1 MRHFWIINVKLGF
14 IQTVAAGR
22 AAGGGRGGG
31 PNRLRIQMNDNPTK
45 VVFAQHIVG
54 PDDRS
59 DRLLTATNTGDD
71 VLPNIRIETF
81 WSVGRIMQPSDRE
94 SDGHSKADTV
104 VANWFL
110 QDDKAAG
117 VFLFMRYDTTEGDFP
132 PESIERFL
140 RIEDRGFDAE
150 HFELL
155 QVAATGVAH
164 ADECR

>member
-1 MRHFWIINVKLGF
+1 
-14 IQTVAAGR
+14 
-22 AAGGGRGGG
+22 
-31 PNRLRIQMNDNPTK
+31 MNDDPTQIVLAK
-45 VVFAQHIVG
+45 HIVR
-54 PDDRS
+54 PDNRS
-59 DRLLTATNTGDD
+59 DGFRATTNTGDD

-81 WSVGRIMQPSDRE
+81 RSVGRIMQPSDRE

-104 VANWFL
+104 VANWFQ

>member
-1 MRHFWIINVKLGF
+1 
-14 IQTVAAGR
+14 
-22 AAGGGRGGG
+22 
-31 PNRLRIQMNDNPTK
+31 MNDNPTK

-71 VLPNIRIETF
+71 VLPNIRIEIF
-81 WSVGRIMQPSDRE
+81 RSFGRIMQPSDRE

-110 QDDKAAG
+110 QHDKAAR
-117 VFLFMRYDTTEGDFP
+117 VFLFIRNDSTEGDFAAKR
-132 PESIERFL
+132 IQRFL
-140 RIEDRGFDAE
+140 RIEDGGFDAE
-150 HFELL
+150 HFKLL

>member
-1 MRHFWIINVKLGF
+1 
-14 IQTVAAGR
+14 
-22 AAGGGRGGG
+22 
-31 PNRLRIQMNDNPTK
+31 MNDDPAE

-59 DRLLTATNTGDD
+59 DRLLTATNTGDN
-71 VLPNIRIETF
+71 VLPHIRIETF
-81 WSVGRIMQPSDRE
+81 RSVGRIMQPSDRE

-104 VANWFL
+104 VTDRFL

-117 VFLFMRYDTTEGDFP
+117 VFLFIRHDTTKGHFP
-132 PESIERFL
+132 AKSIQRIL
-140 RIEDRGFDAE
+140 WIEDRGFDAK
-150 HFELL
+150 HFKLL